1 MINHIIVIM
10 DYNVIITAFRG
21 ELYNL
26 LRVIRGWG
34 VFHRTPFR
42 DVLVG
47 VVNDLNG
54 FFEFLAEEAP
64 LSLGR
69 VIPVDVVIPLSNPDS
84 LLNDLRSVVK
94 DLVINGSFRV
104 TVERR
109 GWKGVI
115 NSFELAKSLGSF
127 INESLGLSV
136 DLVNPDS
143 EVVISILNDSCGV
156 SVISKELRSKYLF
169 IRAKR

>member
-1 MINHIIVIM
+1 MVNHIIVIM
-10 DYNVIITAFRG
+10 EYNVIITAFRG
-21 ELYNL
+21 ELNNL

-42 DVLVG
+42 DVLIG
-47 VVNDLNG
+47 MVNNLSD
-54 FFEFLAEEAP
+54 FFEFLVDEAP

-84 LLNDLRSVVK
+84 LLSDLKSVVK

-115 NSFELAKSLGSF
+115 NSFELAKALGSF
-127 INESLGLSV
+127 INESMGLSV

-143 EVVISILNDSCGV
+143 EVVVSILNDSCGI

-169 IRAKR
+169 IKTKR